1 MEPAVYV
8 HPCSPLSSM
17 PHLID
22 LDTILLVSDRFTSEF
37 GPVEGLELGH
47 GVVIGLQ
54 HQHRQHREEGEPVV
68 RRMARA
74 GIEGVNLTGL

>member
-1 MEPAVYV
+1 
-8 HPCSPLSSM
+8 M

-22 LDTILLVSDRFTSEF
+22 FDTILLVSDRFTSEF

-54 HQHRQHREEGEPVV
+54 HQHRQHREEGESVV
-68 RRMARA
+68 RRWHEL
-74 GIEGVNLTGL
+74 G